1 MSGFVLSTHTR
12 RMESATIFLSC
23 RPYARSIVIAVYVW
37 PLRVVVGVKVLKAA
51 RPELSK
57 DLLFRHTLVPS
68 GN

>member
-1 MSGFVLSTHTR
+1 M
-12 RMESATIFLSC
+12 I
-23 RPYARSIVIAVYVW
+23 IAVYVW

-68 GN
+68 GNLVLVLTIAQVELAKRAQIFRLIFLIP